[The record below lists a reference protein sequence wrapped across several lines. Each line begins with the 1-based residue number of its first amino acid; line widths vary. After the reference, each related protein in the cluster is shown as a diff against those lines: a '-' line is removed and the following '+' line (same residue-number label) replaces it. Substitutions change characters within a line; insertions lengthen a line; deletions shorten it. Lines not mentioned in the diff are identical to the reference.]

1 MKSLNTL
8 SLTGKSRQ
16 EINEISGKNQSIL
29 PLNVGQLCNPYKLLP
44 NCRKFEIE
52 LGKQDELFEI
62 FGIFERQKAIG
73 SYIMDKDAKYEY
85 SKVKKRMPPKL
96 TIYPHGNKAINRFI
110 EHTVKRLNELAYKGD
125 GKTFFIY
132 AEEILSRSDA
142 HLVMAI
148 NHVFPQWQRKENLDT
163 IMRITRNVKKM
174 MKNPPTE
181 IKYKRV
187 YIPKNEDELRPLG
200 VPTGEF
206 RVYLHMWQQIF
217 TIWSHYHLDS
227 SQHGFRPNRGTLT
240 AWKDLLSKVDDYR
253 NIFEFD
259 LRKCF
264 DNIRLDKLRKIL
276 VRQGVPEKLASWV
289 YQLSMS
295 SPEFDYFAQDESRYL
310 ERGRDV
316 VIRGET
322 VDISKAKSFRAG
334 KIKQIGYTI
343 NDRGKEEP
351 ETMNN
356 AWWANFRNSFKISKM
371 LKYWALKK
379 YKKSWTYIDSRG
391 KNRIPGWLRSGPR
404 RLIKDDPFFTGKPR
418 RCWVLQI
425 PISHETKNYT
435 FLKDRPRVNT
445 RGSAQG
451 SGMSPILTSIVL
463 NEAFF
468 GMSKRAEE
476 LVLYADDGLMLSNRY
491 RSKEEFVKL
500 TNRSHLG
507 VNINEKKSG
516 MVKQDGKWLKEFK
529 FLGMIYDPFDQT
541 IRASTRNGSRLK
553 LTENWNELIIA
564 YDKRSGVYHPKD
576 NKTWELWIASKL
588 MGFLQAR
595 MYSGSWALED
605 LIQDFTMWYKEGS
618 WSSKYTRLEDVEM
631 DIFNSSSFASS
642 WLYGQL
648 SRNKEEFRRRTWK
661 TWYNKQRK
669 DWKRSEISEEI
680 WQNSLNNF
688 IQDGRFN
695 RKPKG

>member
-1 MKSLNTL
+1 
-8 SLTGKSRQ
+8 
-16 EINEISGKNQSIL
+16 
-29 PLNVGQLCNPYKLLP
+29 
-44 NCRKFEIE
+44 
-52 LGKQDELFEI
+52 
-62 FGIFERQKAIG
+62 
-73 SYIMDKDAKYEY
+73 
-85 SKVKKRMPPKL
+85 
-96 TIYPHGNKAINRFI
+96 
-110 EHTVKRLNELAYKGD
+110 
-125 GKTFFIY
+125 
-132 AEEILSRSDA
+132 
-142 HLVMAI
+142 
-148 NHVFPQWQRKENLDT
+148 
-163 IMRITRNVKKM
+163 
-174 MKNPPTE
+174 
-181 IKYKRV
+181 
-187 YIPKNEDELRPLG
+187 
-200 VPTGEF
+200 
-206 RVYLHMWQQIF
+206 
-217 TIWSHYHLDS
+217 
-227 SQHGFRPNRGTLT
+227 
-240 AWKDLLSKVDDYR
+240 
-253 NIFEFD
+253 
-259 LRKCF
+259 
-264 DNIRLDKLRKIL
+264 
-276 VRQGVPEKLASWV
+276 
-289 YQLSMS
+289 
-295 SPEFDYFAQDESRYL
+295 
-310 ERGRDV
+310 
-316 VIRGET
+316 
-322 VDISKAKSFRAG
+322 
-334 KIKQIGYTI
+334 
-343 NDRGKEEP
+343 
-351 ETMNN
+351 
-356 AWWANFRNSFKISKM
+356 
-371 LKYWALKK
+371 
-379 YKKSWTYIDSRG
+379 
-391 KNRIPGWLRSGPR
+391 
-404 RLIKDDPFFTGKPR
+404 
-418 RCWVLQI
+418 
-425 PISHETKNYT
+425 
-435 FLKDRPRVNT
+435 
-445 RGSAQG
+445 
-451 SGMSPILTSIVL
+451 
-463 NEAFF
+463 
-468 GMSKRAEE
+468 
-476 LVLYADDGLMLSNRY
+476 MLSNRY